1 MTDGLR
7 AVWSAKKI
15 IWWANIENW
24 YLFQYEWN
32 VRRGLSSLCTM
43 HLIIFWGFVS
53 SDSIQKED
61 MILMIEWW
69 FSLRS
74 CVLIISAHQTN
85 FFVKRYCNAMI
96 VNAVLTAYHVIMS
109 ISWFELPSCQDLSLS
124 IVYNSLW
131 LVHPSSTK
139 ESFVLLMSGYLIV
152 FNRNRIFRIVG
163 HVKPSSHSFL
173 VSLYLSF
180 ISSVFKK
187 VWIVFCVLSFI
198 SCPP

>member
-53 SDSIQKED
+53 SDFIQKED

-69 FSLRS
+69 FSPQ
-74 CVLIISAHQTN
+74 VLIISAHQTN
-85 FFVKRYCNAMI
+85 FFVKKYCNAMI

-109 ISWFELPSCQDLSLS
+109 MSWFEFLHLPRFVFVYCLQFLMIGTSFLHQRIIS
-124 IVYNSLW
+124 IVNVW
-131 LVHPSSTK
+131 
-139 ESFVLLMSGYLIV
+139 
-152 FNRNRIFRIVG
+152 
-163 HVKPSSHSFL
+163 
-173 VSLYLSF
+173 VSYCL
-180 ISSVFKK
+180 
-187 VWIVFCVLSFI
+187 
-198 SCPP
+198 

>member
-43 HLIIFWGFVS
+43 HLIIFWGSVS
-53 SDSIQKED
+53 SDLIQKED

-69 FSLRS
+69 FSLR
-74 CVLIISAHQTN
+74 CLDN
-85 FFVKRYCNAMI
+85 FSPSNQFLCEEILQCNAMV

-109 ISWFELPSCQDLSLS
+109 ISRFELPSCQDLSLS
-124 IVYNSLW
+124 IVYNSFW

-139 ESFVLLMSGYLIV
+139 ESFLLLMSGYLIV

-173 VSLYLSF
+173 VSLSLYF
-180 ISSVFKK
+180 IFSVF
-187 VWIVFCVLSFI
+187 
-198 SCPP
+198 